1 MVHYNHTIFRKNF
14 EKYIHIFKN
23 EYNTEYNAHLHMNIF
38 HLTLKWS
45 INSKTTNKI
54 NKIAM

>member
-23 EYNTEYNAHLHMNIF
+23 EHNTEYNAHLPMNIF